1 MNSARNSN
9 GSSGRCFTSS
19 RSPLRSTGTTV
30 SSRYCLTGLPAPFA
44 GDGDEFASGTGA
56 GAASGSGSG
65 SGSGA
70 AAGSGSAVDVW
81 GCELVSRG
89 WWSRSRS
96 ASMGCSFWVVRTCG
110 GFGFGGCGFLGGCGL
125 LSGCGFL
132 GGRGFL
138 GGCGLLSGCGLLG
151 GCCFLGGR
159 GFLGGCGLLRFAG
172 D

>member
-1 MNSARNSN
+1 
-9 GSSGRCFTSS
+9 
-19 RSPLRSTGTTV
+19 V
-30 SSRYCLTGLPAPFA
+30 SSRYCLTGFPAPFA

-110 GFGFGGCGFLGGCGL
+110 GFGFGGARAPRRVRAPQRARLPRREGLPRRVRAPQRGRAPRREGLPRRVRPPAFRGGLIG
-125 LSGCGFL
+125 
-132 GGRGFL
+132 
-138 GGCGLLSGCGLLG
+138 
-151 GCCFLGGR
+151 
-159 GFLGGCGLLRFAG
+159 
-172 D
+172 

>member
-44 GDGDEFASGTGA
+44 GDGDELASGTGA

-110 GFGFGGCGFLGGCGL
+110 GFGFGGGGLLGGCGL
-125 LSGCGFL
+125 L
-132 GGRGFL
+132 GGRG
-138 GGCGLLSGCGLLG
+138 LLS

-159 GFLGGCGLLRFAG
+159 GFLSGGGLLGGCCFLGGCGLLRFAG

>member
-65 SGSGA
+65 SGA

-110 GFGFGGCGFLGGCGL
+110 GFGFGGRGLLGGCGL
-125 LSGCGFL
+125 L
-132 GGRGFL
+132 GGRG
-138 GGCGLLSGCGLLG
+138 LLS

-159 GFLGGCGLLRFAG
+159 GFLSGGGLLGGCCFLGGCGLLRFAG